1 VSIHVLSSMATR
13 QVLGELA
20 VAFESRSGLS
30 VRVESVG
37 GVDAAKRV
45 RAGETFDVVVL
56 ASNVIDALIAEGHLA
71 GERIDLVTSAI
82 GIGVRAGSVHPD
94 IGSAA
99 AVQHAVLTAGRI
111 GYSTGPSGD
120 HLLQLWER
128 WGIAETVSQ
137 RALQAPPGVP
147 VGSLVAEGEADLGFQ
162 QLSELMHVPG
172 IEILGPLPPE
182 IQSVTV
188 FTAGV
193 SSMSLQPEKAQ
204 ALLAYLTSPQ
214 AEAPKRQYGMEP
226 A

>member
-1 VSIHVLSSMATR
+1 MRYLVMIRRTSTGYSVDVPDLPGCVATGTTVEHARQMIAEAIEMHLELMQQYGETTPTPSST
-13 QVLGELA
+13 VEFS
-20 VAFESRSGLS
+20 VAPRPNVRDEES
-30 VRVESVG
+30 VRQAIL
-37 GVDAAKRV
+37 DAR
-45 RAGETFDVVVL
+45 
-56 ASNVIDALIAEGHLA
+56 
-71 GERIDLVTSAI
+71 RIC
-82 GIGVRAGSVHPD
+82 
-94 IGSAA
+94 
-99 AVQHAVLTAGRI
+99 
-111 GYSTGPSGD
+111 YSTGPSGD

-147 VGSLVAEGEADLGFQ
+147 VGTLVAEGEADLGFQ

-193 SSMSLQPEKAQ
+193 SGMSLQPEKAQ